1 MEEVNKTLVTSL
13 YNKINLYLDI
23 VEIFEYLQKE
33 FLSYFKYDSS
43 ITESMTKE
51 FIGDFNTF
59 VIVEE
64 KERIEEFFHKVY
76 TSEDYKVSCNA
87 LSKEVKIDKK
97 FIHDILD
104 SIEKNINSR
113 LNLFK
118 KKCELEVYTFHM
130 KHGEKEIYNE
140 LNRYVYED
148 MEGTLSYIEIG
159 VVQLKNIVMG
169 ILDEEIK
176 SYHRFIWNTFKELMV
191 DLRGIDTLNKGD
203 ISDKIIIKED
213 EILNSLDILKEKIS
227 EVVRKEFIEVLLN
240 LINEAFGDEFTKR
253 IKVYKKELNKY
264 LAKEICES
272 NLTKIESVGYAT
284 TYDNS
289 MKNRE
294 YTIGYKVFSLEH
306 DFLNMMMNISKFSFD
321 EITDEIELSINSI
334 FYNEFTRLIYY
345 INSEEEFY
353 AMCRSLQDKFN
364 YITCEI
370 IKSSLKSIKDNY
382 YNSIID
388 ILMDNMKSISGI
400 NVFKSIDS
408 YRGNIKVYNHGL
420 IMDLYN
426 KWNKM
431 YGNYNELKK
440 YCIDIS
446 NILILDEKD
455 ILKEYFQLDFKEDS
469 IFKGEYYCDF
479 KALERKKEELYNNI
493 VFIKEKLLKTLQGD
507 FTTYFDH
514 LFQSIGKNLEYVKS
528 EERYYN
534 FKIKPSDM

>member
-64 KERIEEFFHKVY
+64 KERIEEVFHKVY
-76 TSEDYKVSCNA
+76 TSEDHKVSSHA

-130 KHGEKEIYNE
+130 KHDEKEIYNE
-140 LNRYVYED
+140 LNRYIYED
-148 MEGTLSYIEIG
+148 MEGILSYIEIG
-159 VVQLKNIVMG
+159 VVQLKNIVMNA
-169 ILDEEIK
+169 LNEEIK
-176 SYHRFIWNTFKELMV
+176 SYHRFIWNTVKELII
-191 DLRGIDTLNKGD
+191 DLRGKDTLNKGD

-213 EILNSLDILKEKIS
+213 EILYSLDILKEKIS

-353 AMCRSLQDKFN
+353 AMCRSFQDKFN

-408 YRGNIKVYNHGL
+408 YRGNIKVYNQGL

-493 VFIKEKLLKTLQGD
+493 VLIKEKLLKTLQGD

-514 LFQSIGKNLEYVKS
+514 LFQSIGKNLEYAKS

>member
-1 MEEVNKTLVTSL
+1 MEEVNKTLVISL
-13 YNKINLYLDI
+13 YNQINLYLDI

-33 FLSYFKYDSS
+33 FSSYFKYDNS
-43 ITESMTKE
+43 ITECMTKE

-64 KERIEEFFHKVY
+64 KERIEEVFHKVH
-76 TSEDYKVSCNA
+76 TSEDHKVSCNA

-118 KKCELEVYTFHM
+118 KKCELEVYTFQM

-148 MEGTLSYIEIG
+148 MEGILSYIEIG
-159 VVQLKNIVMG
+159 VVQLKNIVMND
-169 ILDEEIK
+169 LNEKIK
-176 SYHRFIWNTFKELMV
+176 SYHRFIWNAFKELII
-191 DLRGIDTLNKGD
+191 DLRGKDILNKGD
-203 ISDKIIIKED
+203 ISDRIIIKED
-213 EILNSLDILKEKIS
+213 EILNSLDVLKEKIA
-227 EVVRKEFIEVLLN
+227 EIIRKEFIEVLLN

-272 NLTKIESVGYAT
+272 NLTKIESIGYTT

-353 AMCRSLQDKFN
+353 VMCRSFQDKFN

-370 IKSSLKSIKDNY
+370 IKSSLRSIKDNY

-479 KALERKKEELYNNI
+479 KALEGKKEELYNNI
-493 VFIKEKLLKTLQGD
+493 ALIKEKLLKTLQGD

-514 LFQSIGKNLEYVKS
+514 LFQSIGKNLEYAKS
-528 EERYYN
+528 EEKNYYTAIN
-534 FKIKPSDM
+534 II

>member
-33 FLSYFKYDSS
+33 FSSYFKYDSS
-43 ITESMTKE
+43 ITESTTKK

-64 KERIEEFFHKVY
+64 KERIEEVFHKEH
-76 TSEDYKVSCNA
+76 TSEDHKVSCNA

-118 KKCELEVYTFHM
+118 KKFELEVYTFHM

-148 MEGTLSYIEIG
+148 MEGTLSYIEIE
-159 VVQLKNIVMG
+159 VVHLKNIVMG
-169 ILDEEIK
+169 ALEEEIK

-213 EILNSLDILKEKIS
+213 EILNSLDALKEKIS

-253 IKVYKKELNKY
+253 IKIYKKELNKY

-272 NLTKIESVGYAT
+272 NLTKIESIGYTT

-294 YTIGYKVFSLEH
+294 CTIGYKVFSLEH
-306 DFLNMMMNISKFSFD
+306 DFLNMMINISKFSFD

-353 AMCRSLQDKFN
+353 AMCRSFQDKFN

-408 YRGNIKVYNHGL
+408 YRGNIKVYNQGL
-420 IMDLYN
+420 IMD

-479 KALERKKEELYNNI
+479 KALERKKEELYNN
-493 VFIKEKLLKTLQGD
+493 VALIKEKLLKTLQGD

-514 LFQSIGKNLEYVKS
+514 LFQSIGKNLEYAKS
-528 EERYYN
+528 EEKNYYTAIN
-534 FKIKPSDM
+534 TI

>member
-1 MEEVNKTLVTSL
+1 MEEVNKTLVISL
-13 YNKINLYLDI
+13 YNQINLYLDI

-33 FLSYFKYDSS
+33 FSSYFKYDSS

-64 KERIEEFFHKVY
+64 KERIEKVFHKVH
-76 TSEDYKVSCNA
+76 TSEDHKVSSHA

-97 FIHDILD
+97 LIHDILD

-118 KKCELEVYTFHM
+118 KKCDLEVYTLHM

-140 LNRYVYED
+140 LNRYIYED
-148 MEGTLSYIEIG
+148 MEGILSYIEIG
-159 VVQLKNIVMG
+159 IFELKNIVMNA
-169 ILDEEIK
+169 LNEEIK
-176 SYHRFIWNTFKELMV
+176 SYHRFIWNAFKELIV

-213 EILNSLDILKEKIS
+213 EILNSLDVLKEKIS

-253 IKVYKKELNKY
+253 IKIYKKELNKY

-272 NLTKIESVGYAT
+272 NLTKIESIRYTT
-284 TYDNS
+284 TYDKS
-289 MKNRE
+289 MGNRE

-306 DFLNMMMNISKFSFD
+306 DFLNMMINISKFSFD

-345 INSEEEFY
+345 INSEEAFY
-353 AMCRSLQDKFN
+353 AMCRSFQDKFN

-370 IKSSLKSIKDNY
+370 VKFSLRSIKDNY
-382 YNSIID
+382 YKSIID

-408 YRGNIKVYNHGL
+408 YGGNIKVYNQGL

-426 KWNKM
+426 KWNKL
-431 YGNYNELKK
+431 YGNYNEIKK

-469 IFKGEYYCDF
+469 IFEGEYYCDF
-479 KALERKKEELYNNI
+479 KALERKKEELYNN
-493 VFIKEKLLKTLQGD
+493 VSLIKEKLLKTLQGD

-528 EERYYN
+528 EEKNYYTAIN
-534 FKIKPSDM
+534 TI

>member
-13 YNKINLYLDI
+13 YNKINLY
-23 VEIFEYLQKE
+23 
-33 FLSYFKYDSS
+33 
-43 ITESMTKE
+43 
-51 FIGDFNTF
+51 
-59 VIVEE
+59 
-64 KERIEEFFHKVY
+64 HKVY
-76 TSEDYKVSCNA
+76 TSEDHKVSSHA

-130 KHGEKEIYNE
+130 KHDEKEIYNE
-140 LNRYVYED
+140 LNRYIYED
-148 MEGTLSYIEIG
+148 MEGILSYIEIG
-159 VVQLKNIVMG
+159 VVQLKNIVMNA
-169 ILDEEIK
+169 LNEEIK
-176 SYHRFIWNTFKELMV
+176 SYHRFIWNTVKELII
-191 DLRGIDTLNKGD
+191 DLRGKDTLNKGD

-213 EILNSLDILKEKIS
+213 EILYSLDILKEKIS

-353 AMCRSLQDKFN
+353 AMCRSFQDKFN

-455 ILKEYFQLDFKEDS
+455 ILKEYMNEKYFQLDFKEDS

>member
-1 MEEVNKTLVTSL
+1 MEKANKTLVTSL
-13 YNKINLYLDI
+13 YNQINLYLDI

-33 FLSYFKYDSS
+33 FSSYFKYDSS

-64 KERIEEFFHKVY
+64 KKRIEEVFHKVH
-76 TSEDYKVSCNA
+76 TSEDHKVSSHA

-118 KKCELEVYTFHM
+118 KKCELEVYTFQM
-130 KHGEKEIYNE
+130 KHSEKEIYNE

-169 ILDEEIK
+169 ALDKEIK
-176 SYHRFIWNTFKELMV
+176 SYHRVIWNTFKELII
-191 DLRGIDTLNKGD
+191 DLRRKDILNKGD
-203 ISDKIIIKED
+203 ISDEIIIKED
-213 EILNSLDILKEKIS
+213 EILNSLDVLKEKIS

-272 NLTKIESVGYAT
+272 NLIRRESIEYTT
-284 TYDNS
+284 TYDKS
-289 MKNRE
+289 MGNRE

-345 INSEEEFY
+345 INSEEAFY
-353 AMCRSLQDKFN
+353 AMCRSFQDKFN

-370 IKSSLKSIKDNY
+370 VKSSLRSIKDNY
-382 YNSIID
+382 YKSIID
-388 ILMDNMKSISGI
+388 ILMENMKSISGI

-408 YRGNIKVYNHGL
+408 YGGNIKVYNQGL

-426 KWNKM
+426 KWNKL

-479 KALERKKEELYNNI
+479 KALERKKEELYNN
-493 VFIKEKLLKTLQGD
+493 VALIKEKLLKTLQGD

-528 EERYYN
+528 EEKNYYTAIN
-534 FKIKPSDM
+534 TI